1 MTECSLFYQLTE
13 EDKVALM
20 PQKLQSSDCDNTMIV
35 GTADN
40 TEPLDEE
47 YEALL
52 GSYYPQ
58 AEAGTLQQ
66 NISKPYFTRGCRV
79 STEQLEALT
88 TEDNTVTAWETE
100 LRKCRMKRWAPLLE
114 DLVDVSII
122 KQHSQQ

>member
-1 MTECSLFYQLTE
+1 MT
-13 EDKVALM
+13 D
-20 PQKLQSSDCDNTMIV
+20 
-35 GTADN
+35 GTAGD

-52 GSYYPQ
+52 CSYYPQ
-58 AEAGTLQQ
+58 AEVGTLQQ
-66 NISKPYFTRGCRV
+66 NISKPYFARGCSV

-114 DLVDVSII
+114 DLVDVPII
-122 KQHSQQ
+122 KQHSYQ